1 MQEALHKLLALPKA
15 VSKEVS
21 VCCCRP
27 RDSVLLEILSY
38 IYKFIFRCFVQ
49 CIYEK
54 WSQANGFSNLETA
67 SQHCESFNVKVVAFC
82 EY

>member
-27 RDSVLLEILSY
+27 RVSVLLEILSY
-38 IYKFIFRCFVQ
+38 IYKFIFQVFRAMHLREVEPGEWLFKSGDRVTT
-49 CIYEK
+49 
-54 WSQANGFSNLETA
+54 L
-67 SQHCESFNVKVVAFC
+67 
-82 EY
+82 